1 MENIT
6 VDTRLSNA
14 VEAHNKTI
22 QTLMLS
28 AADLASDLA
37 DKLRSYSALTTLLDG
52 FGQSSLGDLATLDLA
67 RLLQQVTTNTK
78 AVAEEL
84 QEVLDRARANAK
96 DQGHLLEG
104 ICVTARARAKRQT
117 EPVEVA

>member
-37 DKLRSYSALTTLLDG
+37 DKLRGYSALTTLLDG
-52 FGQSSLGDLATLDLA
+52 FGQSALGDLATLDLA

-104 ICVTARARAKRQT
+104 IRVTARARAKQQT